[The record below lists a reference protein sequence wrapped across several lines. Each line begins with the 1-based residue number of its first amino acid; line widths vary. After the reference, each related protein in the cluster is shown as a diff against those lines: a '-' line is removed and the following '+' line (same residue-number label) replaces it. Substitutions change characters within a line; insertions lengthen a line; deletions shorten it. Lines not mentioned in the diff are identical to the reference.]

1 MEATRGAIEVDAV
14 LVSGAT
20 GFVGARLVARLV
32 ADGRRVAAVV
42 RAGSD
47 ATALRAAGVAIVVDD
62 GTAEGLA
69 RAVAEIRPATVF
81 HLAAKFTAIHTTADV
96 DALVAA
102 NVAFGARLA
111 EAASR
116 AGATRFVT
124 AGTSWQVD
132 ETGAERANSLYAATK
147 AGFEA
152 ILGHYAANE
161 GMRALSLRLY
171 DTWGPGDTRR
181 KLLPLLLSA
190 HASGTHL
197 GLSPGDQRLDLVHVD
212 DVVEGFLVA
221 EARLAAAP
229 AGTFERFALRS
240 GRDVS
245 VKELVAIMEKVS
257 GRPMPVAFG
266 ERPYRVGE
274 VMAPSPGEILPG
286 WRARIG
292 LEEGLAALIG
302 GDACS
307 TAKP

>member
-1 MEATRGAIEVDAV
+1 MEGTRGATEEDAV

-20 GFVGARLVARLV
+20 GFVGARLLARLV

-42 RAGSD
+42 RPGSD
-47 ATALRAAGVAIVVDD
+47 RTALEAAGVAIVVDD

-69 RAVAEIRPATVF
+69 RAVAEIRPTTVF
-81 HLAAKFTAIHTTADV
+81 HLAAKFTAIHATADV
-96 DALVAA
+96 DGLIEA

-116 AGATRFVT
+116 AGTTRFVT

-132 ETGAERANSLYAATK
+132 EAGAERANSLYAATK
-147 AGFEA
+147 AAFEA

-190 HASGTHL
+190 RASGAHL

-212 DVVEGFLVA
+212 DVVEGFLAA
-221 EARLAAAP
+221 EARLTAAP

-240 GRDVS
+240 GRAVS
-245 VKELVAIMEKVS
+245 VKELVAILEQVS

-307 TAKP
+307 TAKR